1 MSKKQNTFTDEEK
14 KRIAL
19 EAAEG
24 GEDAVKELSEKHG
37 VSEEEIH
44 NWIRETDVTDV
55 ASVTEEEEVS
65 LEATEAFIESVN
77 YGANFDNLNYR
88 RLFFWSIFGIV
99 VVLVTIQSI
108 MFIHQYT
115 QSSAIQL
122 RSEQS
127 QFYEIDE
134 MKLNDEEKLNS
145 FGVVDPDAGIY
156 RIPIDSA
163 ITLIAN
169 E

>member
-1 MSKKQNTFTDEEK
+1 MSKKQKTFTDEEK
-14 KRIAL
+14 KEIAL
-19 EAAEG
+19 KAASG

-37 VSEEEIH
+37 VSEEDIH

-55 ASVTEEEEVS
+55 ATVTEEEEVS
-65 LEATEAFIESVN
+65 LEATDEFIESVN
-77 YGANFDNLNYR
+77 YGANFDRLNYR
-88 RLFFWSIFGIV
+88 RLFFWSAFGIAV
-99 VVLVTIQSI
+99 ILITIQSI
-108 MFIHQYT
+108 MFIHEYT
-115 QSSAIQL
+115 ESSAIQL

-134 MKLNDEEKLNS
+134 MKLNEQEKLNS
-145 FGVVDPDAGIY
+145 FGVVDPEAGIY